1 MGIKFSCGD
10 SARDVTALDIRG
22 RQQQQHCSSVRR
34 HDLSLGGEEAATG
47 ETPSGGGVFSPLVC
61 DVISVHQCRH
71 VGVCTT
77 PGSSCRLAWD
87 TDAQCLLVLHTG
99 TDTPARGTVRLC
111 ARTAA
116 SSRSIMGA
124 TSAIVLV
131 FVGCCTNVVFL
142 ELLVKEEPGSGN
154 IITCAQFVFIA
165 LYGFLFTTQLGTKK
179 NVVPIRDYMVLVV
192 LFFVVNVC
200 NNLAFAFKI
209 SMPLHMIFRSGGL
222 IANMV
227 MAVVVLGR
235 RYSPSKCLSVGMI
248 TLGTLVC
255 TYASAQTLYEGGG
268 GGSSDGGS
276 GEDSGVVVPSL
287 MTWLG
292 GIALLT
298 FALFLSARMGIF
310 QECLYARYG
319 KHPWEALFYIH
330 ALSLPG
336 FLLTVGSI
344 ADHAQRFTS
353 STPLPSLASVPVLSA
368 IPHMWLYLLG
378 NTLTQFVCISS
389 VFRLTSECTS
399 LTVTLVLTLRKFLS
413 LLFSIAYFCNP
424 FTVTHWLGTALVFGG
439 TLVFSEVPDK
449 LREAVAPSPPV
460 AATTTT
466 TTKKTD

>member
-255 TYASAQTLYEGGG
+255 TYASAQTL
-268 GGSSDGGS
+268 
-276 GEDSGVVVPSL
+276 
-287 MTWLG
+287 
-292 GIALLT
+292 
-298 FALFLSARMGIF
+298 
-310 QECLYARYG
+310 
-319 KHPWEALFYIH
+319 H

>member
-1 MGIKFSCGD
+1 
-10 SARDVTALDIRG
+10 
-22 RQQQQHCSSVRR
+22 
-34 HDLSLGGEEAATG
+34 
-47 ETPSGGGVFSPLVC
+47 
-61 DVISVHQCRH
+61 
-71 VGVCTT
+71 
-77 PGSSCRLAWD
+77 
-87 TDAQCLLVLHTG
+87 
-99 TDTPARGTVRLC
+99 
-111 ARTAA
+111 
-116 SSRSIMGA
+116 MGA
-124 TSAIVLV
+124 ASAIVLV

-165 LYGFLFTTQLGTKK
+165 LHGFLFTTQLGTKK

-200 NNLAFAFKI
+200 NNLAFAFNI

-227 MAVVVLGR
+227 MAVVVMGR
-235 RYSPSKCLSVGMI
+235 RYSASKCLSVGMI

-255 TYASAQTLYEGGG
+255 TYASAQTLDKGG
-268 GGSSDGGS
+268 GGSNDGGS
-276 GEDSGVVVPSL
+276 GESSEGSEGVMPSL
-287 MTWLG
+287 VTWLG

-310 QECLYARYG
+310 QECLYTRYG

-344 ADHAQRFTS
+344 IDHAKRFS
-353 STPLPSLASVPVLSA
+353 SSMPLPSLASVPLLAA
-368 IPHMWLYLLG
+368 IPHMWFYLLG

-389 VFRLTSECTS
+389 VFHLTSECTS

-413 LLFSIAYFCNP
+413 LLFSIAYFRNP

-439 TLVFSEVPDK
+439 TLLFSEVPDK

-460 AATTTT
+460 AAIITTTR
-466 TTKKTD
+466 KTD

>member
-1 MGIKFSCGD
+1 
-10 SARDVTALDIRG
+10 
-22 RQQQQHCSSVRR
+22 
-34 HDLSLGGEEAATG
+34 
-47 ETPSGGGVFSPLVC
+47 
-61 DVISVHQCRH
+61 
-71 VGVCTT
+71 
-77 PGSSCRLAWD
+77 
-87 TDAQCLLVLHTG
+87 
-99 TDTPARGTVRLC
+99 
-111 ARTAA
+111 
-116 SSRSIMGA
+116 MGA

-165 LYGFLFTTQLGTKK
+165 LHGFLFTTQLGTKK
-179 NVVPIRDYMVLVV
+179 NVVHIRDYMVLVV

-200 NNLAFAFKI
+200 NNLAFAFNI

-235 RYSPSKCLSVGMI
+235 RYSTSKCVSVGMI

-255 TYASAQTLYEGGG
+255 TYASSQTLEKGGG
-268 GGSSDGGS
+268 GGSNDEGS
-276 GEDSGVVVPSL
+276 GEGSEDSDDVMPSL
-287 MTWLG
+287 VTWLG

-336 FLLTVGSI
+336 FLLTADSI
-344 ADHAQRFTS
+344 ADHAKRFS
-353 STPLPSLASVPVLSA
+353 SSAPLPSLASVPVLA
-368 IPHMWLYLLG
+368 AVPQMWLYLLG

-413 LLFSIAYFCNP
+413 LLFSIAYFRNP
-424 FTVTHWLGTALVFGG
+424 FTFTHWLGTTLVFGG
-439 TLVFSEVPDK
+439 TLLFSEVPDK

-466 TTKKTD
+466 TTTATKKTD

>member
-319 KHPWEALFYIH
+319 KHPWEALFYIVSEAPPLH
-330 ALSLPG
+330 LIVTSGCVFVLPSVVRARTLPSWLPADSGQHSRPCPEVHLLHPPALSGLCTSVVSHSSHVALSPGQHPHTVCVHQLCVPAHLRVHLPHRHAG
-336 FLLTVGSI
+336 AHSTQVSFSSLLHRI
-344 ADHAQRFTS
+344 LLQ
-353 STPLPSLASVPVLSA
+353 PLHCHSLAGHSTCVWRHSG
-368 IPHMWLYLLG
+368 LL
-378 NTLTQFVCISS
+378 
-389 VFRLTSECTS
+389 
-399 LTVTLVLTLRKFLS
+399 
-413 LLFSIAYFCNP
+413 
-424 FTVTHWLGTALVFGG
+424 
-439 TLVFSEVPDK
+439 
-449 LREAVAPSPPV
+449 
-460 AATTTT
+460 
-466 TTKKTD
+466 